1 MALFV
6 EVDDTEKGCKVIINL
21 DCVMEVAP
29 LRSGGCELFFPDAA
43 AVGGK
48 RSMKVKDSYV
58 LFKQFAMQQ
67 VSAEDIARVN
77 GRITKDVKKEK
88 PPVDDVLASIPK
100 L

>member
-6 EVDDTEKGCKVIINL
+6 EVDDVEKGCKVIINL
-21 DCVMEVAP
+21 DSVMEVAP
-29 LRSGGCELFFPDAA
+29 LRAGGCELFFPDAA

-48 RSMKVKDSYV
+48 RSMKVKDSYP

-77 GRITKDVKKEK
+77 GRSKSVIKEK
-88 PPVDDVLASIPK
+88 APVGDILGNIPT

>member
-6 EVDDTEKGCKVIINL
+6 EVDDSEKGCKVIINL
-21 DCVMEVAP
+21 DCVMEIAP
-29 LRSGGCELFFPDAA
+29 LRAGGCELFFPDAA

-48 RSMKVKDSYV
+48 RSMKVKDSYT

-77 GRITKDVKKEK
+77 GRIATGKKEK
-88 PPVDDVLASIPK
+88 PPVDDVLAAIPK

>member
-6 EVDDTEKGCKVIINL
+6 EVDDVEKNCKVIINL
-21 DCVMEVAP
+21 DSVMEIAP
-29 LRSGGCELFFPDAA
+29 KIQGGCEVFFPDAA

-48 RSMKVKDSYV
+48 RTMKVKDSYL

-67 VSAEDIARVN
+67 VSSEDL
-77 GRITKDVKKEK
+77 DKKIKSLKKVGAIPE
-88 PPVDDVLASIPK
+88 IPK

>member
-21 DCVMEVAP
+21 DSVMEIAP
-29 LRSGGCELFFPDAA
+29 LRTGGCELFFPDAA

-77 GRITKDVKKEK
+77 GRIATGKKEK

>member
-1 MALFV
+1 MSLFV
-6 EVDDTEKGCKVIINL
+6 EVDDVEKRCKVIINL

-29 LRSGGCELFFPDAA
+29 LRTGGCELFFPDAA

-48 RSMKVKDSYV
+48 RSMKVNDSYI

-77 GRITKDVKKEK
+77 GRIATGKKEK

>member
-1 MALFV
+1 MSLFV

-21 DCVMEVAP
+21 DTVMEIAP
-29 LRSGGCELFFPDAA
+29 LRSGGCELFFPDSA

-48 RSMKVKDSYV
+48 RSMKVKDSYT
-58 LFKQFAMQQ
+58 LFKQFALQT
-67 VSAEDIARVN
+67 VSAEDVARIN
-77 GRITKDVKKEK
+77 GRIASNKKEK